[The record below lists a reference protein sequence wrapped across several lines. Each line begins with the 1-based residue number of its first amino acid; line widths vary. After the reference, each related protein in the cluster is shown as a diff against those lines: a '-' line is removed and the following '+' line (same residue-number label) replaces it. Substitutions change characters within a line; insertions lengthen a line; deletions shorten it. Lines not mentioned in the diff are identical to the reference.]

1 MKRRSWITVLA
12 IIVLVASL
20 GAAAYPLVGNWIAE
34 RNQHDVVAAASAKM
48 QENRGEWHKMEQDAQ
63 AYNTALADGMS
74 NISRSIYN
82 QTLSV
87 TDDGL
92 MGILEIPCLDVEIPI
107 YHDSTSD
114 VLAKGIGHVYGS
126 SLPIGGKGTHAALS
140 GHSGMSNQRMLTDLP
155 NMQKGDFFIIRVLGK
170 TLTYQV
176 DQIRTVLPDD
186 VGELQID
193 PDKDMVTLITCTPYG
208 INSHRLLVRGVRVSD
223 EDAAAASATT
233 SRSSVWWHEY
243 GLAALQG
250 LELAAVPALIV
261 VVIVRRRRKKDE
273 QKENVTQPEN
283 PEN

>member
-12 IIVLVASL
+12 VIVLVASL

-34 RNQHDVVAAASAKM
+34 RNQQDVVAAASAKM

-63 AYNTALADGMS
+63 AYNAALADGMS

-223 EDAAAASATT
+223 EDAAAASAAT

-250 LELAAVPALIV
+250 LGLAAVPALIV

-273 QKENVTQPEN
+273 QKENVTQPETPKN
-283 PEN
+283 